1 MFKKTIILTFALF
14 VGLLF
19 AGSMAMA
26 DDVVSLNTG
35 TVEDLM
41 NLPMADI
48 PEELA
53 EAIVKYREANGPF
66 KTPEELSKVPGMTQ
80 DYLEEINP
88 QLTEDGDI
96 VHDPNAEPAL
106 APSKC

>member
-1 MFKKTIILTFALF
+1 